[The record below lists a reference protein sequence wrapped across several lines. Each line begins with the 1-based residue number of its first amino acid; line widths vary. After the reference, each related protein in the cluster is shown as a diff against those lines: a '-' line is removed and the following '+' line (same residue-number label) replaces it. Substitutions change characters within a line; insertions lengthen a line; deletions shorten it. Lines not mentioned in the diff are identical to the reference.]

1 MLARSLLLLFLV
13 FPVSAEVQFPGL
25 TGRVVDQAGMID
37 SNATAMIQRQS
48 YNHERATGNQ
58 VIVVTLPDL
67 QGQAIEE
74 YGYQLGRHWGIG
86 QGSANN
92 GVLLLIAKAERQVRI
107 EVGYGLEGQL
117 TDAVASNIIYQVI
130 RPAFKKGQFS
140 QGIQV
145 GVQSIIEALGG
156 TYETKNNVRES
167 RDRKPYG
174 WASLLVMGMLY
185 FFLPLLGN
193 LMGLGRPRSGRR
205 SRYGRT
211 TGYIGGGFGGG
222 SRGGFG
228 GGGLSCGGGG
238 FGGGGA
244 SGGW

>member
-1 MLARSLLLLFLV
+1 MLIRSLLLLFLV
-13 FPVSAEVQFPGL
+13 FPVSAEIQFPKL
-25 TGRVVDQAGMID
+25 TGRVVDQASMVD
-37 SNATAMIQRQS
+37 SNATTLIQRLS
-48 YNHERATGNQ
+48 REHERATGNQ
-58 VIVVTLPDL
+58 VIVVTLADL

-86 QGSANN
+86 QGGANN
-92 GVLLLIAKAERQVRI
+92 GVLLMIAKAERQVRI

-117 TDAVASNIIYQVI
+117 TDAIASNIIYQVI

-140 QGIQV
+140 QGIQE

-156 TYETKNNVRES
+156 AYVVKNNGRES

-174 WASLLVMGMLY
+174 WASLLIMGMLY

-222 SRGGFG
+222 GRGGFG
-228 GGGLSCGGGG
+228 GGGFSGGGG
-238 FGGGGA
+238 SFGGGGA